1 MPFRLRIR
9 QAAFLLSLR
18 RPWHHVTLE
27 EIAREAGLPLSEL
40 GKFAPSKVAIL
51 SGFSRD
57 IDNSMLANL
66 AKQPPSGGP
75 HDRLFDVV
83 LRRLEIMGPYRE
95 VLASILRAP
104 AVDPGEVLELFSAMR
119 LTTGWMLAAA
129 GVEADFHWR
138 GVKKY
143 SLLHVY
149 WRVLQTW
156 VADDDPGLARTMAM
170 LDRRLREAE
179 ARAETL
185 RTFGQIA
192 GRGRRM
198 AAAFWNRNKDQ
209 PTGELM
215 TANETAAPPISFDDF
230 LKVDIRAGTIVDAQP
245 FPEARKPAFKLWID
259 LGADLGIRRSS
270 AQIVEYYALQEL
282 TGRQVACVV
291 NFPPRQIGKFMSEV
305 LTLGFPDATGKVVL
319 VAIDRPVSNGS
330 RLF

>member
-1 MPFRLRIR
+1 MGLSLPLRIR
-9 QAAFLLSLR
+9 QAAFLLALR

-40 GKFAPSKVAIL
+40 GKFAPSKAAIVC
-51 SGFSRD
+51 GFSRD

-66 AKQPPSGGP
+66 AKQPPSGEP

-95 VLASILRAP
+95 ILSSILRAP
-104 AVDPGEVLELFSAMR
+104 AVDPGEALELFSAMR

-143 SLLHVY
+143 SLAHVY

-156 VADDDPGLARTMAM
+156 AEDDDPGLARTMAI

-198 AAAFWNRNKDQ
+198 AAAFWNRSKDQ
-209 PTGELM
+209 PTGD
-215 TANETAAPPISFDDF
+215 S
-230 LKVDIRAGTIVDAQP
+230 
-245 FPEARKPAFKLWID
+245 
-259 LGADLGIRRSS
+259 
-270 AQIVEYYALQEL
+270 
-282 TGRQVACVV
+282 
-291 NFPPRQIGKFMSEV
+291 
-305 LTLGFPDATGKVVL
+305 
-319 VAIDRPVSNGS
+319 
-330 RLF
+330 